1 MPEPRDQTLVQK
13 YTLLP
18 LLARDGLIS
27 CFLLLVLSVALP
39 AADAVF
45 FYQRDAY
52 LPGTVLGFVLA
63 VLLGAGA
70 IVCLVLARRRDQDP
84 QWLDLCARTI
94 QAGPFAP
101 GAGPDLPPGTVA
113 HFWEMP
119 TPPVKAVS
127 VGVILLPAAVVLSVF
142 LPRYRAGARALE
154 ESKQL
159 ATAGLESVAET
170 LEDGGCTDVWYSDPN
185 DYYAEYGYTV
195 SGYLQGGEEVFITP
209 GDVKL
214 SAVVDNQGRLIEV
227 NYLLGLDI
235 EQSLEDNLT
244 WVRTWL
250 EQGREVLR
258 DIQIPAKSGDLFTPE
273 LLPADFTEKMPE
285 VYPYENTYSWQEE
298 ADGVTV
304 STDYYTYP
312 EEEYGE
318 YDCAYIRVAVTCP
331 DAWE

>member
-1 MPEPRDQTLVQK
+1 MPEPRDQFLVQK

-18 LLARDGLIS
+18 LLARDGMVS

-45 FYQRDAY
+45 FHQRDAY

-63 VLLGAGA
+63 VLLGTWG
-70 IVCLVLARRRDQDP
+70 ILCLVLARRRDQDP
-84 QWLDLCARTI
+84 EWLDLCARTI

-113 HFWEMP
+113 HWWDFP
-119 TPPVKAVS
+119 TPPVQAGS
-127 VGVILLPAAVVLSVF
+127 VAVILLPAAVVLSVF
-142 LPRYRAGARALE
+142 LPRYRAGAKAME

-159 ATAGLESVAET
+159 ATAGLESVAAT
-170 LEDGGCTDVWYSDPN
+170 LEDGGCTDVWYSDPG
-185 DYYAEYGYTV
+185 DYYAEYGYSV
-195 SGYLQGGEEVFITP
+195 SGYLQGGEEVFISP

-214 SAVVDNQGRLIEV
+214 SAVVNNQGQLIEV

-235 EQSLEDNLT
+235 EKSLEDNLT
-244 WVRTWL
+244 WVRTQL

-258 DIQIPAKSGDLFTPE
+258 KIEIPAKSGDLFAPD
-273 LLPADFTEKMPE
+273 LLPDEFAEKMPG
-285 VYPYENTYSWQEE
+285 VYPYENTYSWQEA

-304 STDYYTYP
+304 STDFCTYP